1 MQQLKF
7 KLFLK
12 PQSKTNRV
20 KTLFPLLLGFLL
32 TSNLWA
38 QTYEDARKSAF
49 DGDYIKARSI
59 CRQILASDFN
69 SDVALLLG
77 RTFAWEGLYDSARVV
92 LTDVLVRKPGNEEA
106 LDALSDVEFWA
117 DNYEKAVEYCNEAIS
132 NNISPEKFVL
142 KKARIL
148 HSNEKYDEAVKT
160 LEDFM
165 DKNPTQPELMRKLK
179 EYRPDVLKNSVRLT
193 YTVDFFDKEFN
204 RDPWQITSLAYGR
217 KTKAGT
223 FIARLNY
230 ASRFGT
236 NGFQVEA
243 DAYPKLGEKSYGYL
257 NYGFSQNSLF
267 PDNRFGAE
275 WYRNFPKAFEGSVGI
290 RLLGF
295 GSAFTDI
302 YTATIGKY
310 AGNYWLSLR
319 SYVTPDQEGTSLSGA
334 LSVRRYFADA
344 ENYVGLRL
352 GYGISPDDNRNQ
364 IGSEEALTIKTRSVR
379 AEFNHIF
386 KRSWIINTGA
396 VVGGEEIQPG
406 EFSGYYTLDI
416 SIVRLF

>member
-7 KLFLK
+7 KLLLK
-12 PQSKTNRV
+12 PQSITIRV
-20 KTLFPLLLGFLL
+20 KTLILLLFGFLL

-38 QTYEDARKSAF
+38 QTYEEARKYAF
-49 DGDYIKARSI
+49 DGDYSIARSI
-59 CRQILASDFN
+59 CRQILASGFN

-77 RTFAWEGLYDSARVV
+77 RTYAWEGLYDSARVV
-92 LTDVLVRKPGNEEA
+92 LTGVLERKPGNEEA

-117 DNYEKAVEYCNEAIS
+117 DNYEEAVKYCNEAIS

-165 DKNPTQPELMRKLK
+165 DKNPAQPEMLRKLK

-243 DAYPKLGEKSYGYL
+243 DAYPKLGENSYGYL
-257 NYGFSQNSLF
+257 NYGFSKNSLF

-275 WYRNFPKAFEGSVGI
+275 WYRNFPKAFEGSAGI

-295 GSAFTDI
+295 GSALTDI

-319 SYVTPDQEGTSLSGA
+319 TYVTPGDEGTSLSGA

-352 GYGISPDDNRNQ
+352 GYGISPDDSRNQ
-364 IGSEEALTIKTRSVR
+364 IDSERRLMTKTRSIR
-379 AEFNHIF
+379 TEFNHIF
-386 KRSWIINTGA
+386 SRSWILNAGA
-396 VVGGEEIQPG
+396 VLGGEEIQPG
-406 EFSGYYTLDI
+406 EFSGYYTFDI
-416 SIVRLF
+416 SVVRLF

>member
-7 KLFLK
+7 KLLLEQQLK
-12 PQSKTNRV
+12 TFMRK
-20 KTLFPLLLGFLL
+20 KIFPAMLMFLL
-32 TSNLWA
+32 TLNLTA
-38 QTYEDARKSAF
+38 QTYEEARKIAF
-49 DGDYIKARSI
+49 DGDYSKARNI

-77 RTFAWEGLYDSARVV
+77 RTFAWEGMYDSARVV
-92 LTDVLVRKPGNEEA
+92 LIDVLERKPGNEEA

-117 DNYEKAVEYCNEAIS
+117 DNYEKAVEYCNEAIT

-148 HSNEKYDEAVKT
+148 HSNKKYDEAVNT
-160 LEDFM
+160 LKDYM
-165 DKNPTQPELMRKLK
+165 DKNPVQPELIRKLR
-179 EYRPDVLKNSVRLT
+179 EYRPDVLKNSIRLT

-230 ASRFGT
+230 ASRFET
-236 NGFQVEA
+236 NGFQFEA
-243 DAYPKLGEKSYGYL
+243 DAYPKLGENSYGYL

-267 PDNRFGAE
+267 PDHRFGAE
-275 WYRNFPKAFEGSVGI
+275 WYRNFPKAFEGSAGI

-295 GSAFTDI
+295 GSSFTDI

-310 AGNYWLSLR
+310 TGNYWLSLR
-319 SYVTPDQEGTSLSGA
+319 TYVTPDQEGTSLSGA

-364 IGSEEALTIKTRSVR
+364 IGSEKALTIKTRSIR

-386 KRSWIINTGA
+386 KRSWILNTGA

-406 EFSGYYTLDI
+406 EFSGYYTFDI

>member
-1 MQQLKF
+1 MQQLKL
-7 KLFLK
+7 KLLLEL
-12 PQSKTNRV
+12 QSKTFSG
-20 KTLFPLLLGFLL
+20 KTLFPVLMILLLTL
-32 TSNLWA
+32 NLSA
-38 QTYEDARKSAF
+38 QTYGEARKLAF
-49 DGDYIKARSI
+49 DGDYSKARNI
-59 CRQILASDFN
+59 CRQILASGFN

-92 LTDVLVRKPGNEEA
+92 LTDVLDRIPGNEEA
-106 LDALSDVEFWA
+106 LDALSDLEFWA
-117 DNYEKAVEYCNEAIS
+117 DNYEKAVEYCNEAIT

-148 HSNEKYDEAVKT
+148 HSNEKYEEAVKT
-160 LEDFM
+160 LEDFIA
-165 DKNPTQPELMRKLK
+165 KNPGRPEMIRKLG

-193 YTVDFFDKEFN
+193 YTVDFFDTEFN
-204 RDPWQITSLAYGR
+204 RDPWQITSLAYSR

-236 NGFQVEA
+236 NGFQFEA
-243 DAYPKLGEKSYGYL
+243 DAYPKLGENSYGYL
-257 NYGFSQNSLF
+257 NYGYSQNSLF

-275 WYRNFPKAFEGSVGI
+275 WYRNFPKAFEGSAGI
-290 RLLGF
+290 RFLGF

-310 AGNYWLSLR
+310 TGNYWLSLR
-319 SYVTPDQEGTSLSGA
+319 SYVTPDKEGTSLSGA
-334 LSVRRYFADA
+334 MSVRRYFADA

-352 GYGISPDDNRNQ
+352 GYGISPDDSRNQ
-364 IGSEEALTIKTRSVR
+364 IGSEKELTVKTRSIR

-386 KRSWIINTGA
+386 KRTWILNAGTVI
-396 VVGGEEIQPG
+396 GGEEIQPG
-406 EFSGYYTLDI
+406 NFSGYYTFDI
-416 SIVRLF
+416 SVVRLF

>member
-1 MQQLKF
+1 MQQLKI
-7 KLFLK
+7 KLLLK
-12 PQSKTNRV
+12 PQSITIRV
-20 KTLFPLLLGFLL
+20 KTLILLLFGFLL

-38 QTYEDARKSAF
+38 QTYEEARKYAF
-49 DGDYIKARSI
+49 DGDYSIARSI
-59 CRQILASDFN
+59 CRQILASGFN

-77 RTFAWEGLYDSARVV
+77 RTYAWEGLYDSARVV
-92 LTDVLVRKPGNEEA
+92 LTGVLERKPGNEEA

-117 DNYEKAVEYCNEAIS
+117 DNYEEAVKYCNEAIS

-165 DKNPTQPELMRKLK
+165 DKNPAQPEMLRKLK

-243 DAYPKLGEKSYGYL
+243 DAYPKLGENSYGYL
-257 NYGFSQNSLF
+257 NYGFSKNSLF

-275 WYRNFPKAFEGSVGI
+275 WYRNFPKAFEGSAGI

-295 GSAFTDI
+295 GSALTDI

-319 SYVTPDQEGTSLSGA
+319 TYVTPGDEGTSLSGA

-352 GYGISPDDNRNQ
+352 GYGISPDDSRNQ
-364 IGSEEALTIKTRSVR
+364 IDSERRLMTKTRSIR
-379 AEFNHIF
+379 TEFNHIF
-386 KRSWIINTGA
+386 SRSWILNAGA
-396 VVGGEEIQPG
+396 VLGGEEIQPG
-406 EFSGYYTLDI
+406 EFSGYYTFDI
-416 SIVRLF
+416 SVVRLF